1 MMPVS
6 IKVVS
11 FRVSVVDSHTS
22 RVRTTMIDDGSTKPA
37 LWYHPLL
44 LYACPSAKIVRYS
57 STVRVCSSQSHLETN
72 TIVEEGGQ

>member
-22 RVRTTMIDDGSTKPA
+22 RVRTTMIDDGSTQPA
-37 LWYHPLL
+37 LWYH
-44 LYACPSAKIVRYS
+44 PSAKIVRYS

-72 TIVEEGGQ
+72 TIVEEG